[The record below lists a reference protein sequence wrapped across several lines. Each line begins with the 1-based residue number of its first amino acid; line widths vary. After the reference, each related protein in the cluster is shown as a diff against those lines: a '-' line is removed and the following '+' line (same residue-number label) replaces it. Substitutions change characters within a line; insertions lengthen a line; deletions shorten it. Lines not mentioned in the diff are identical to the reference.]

1 MITLLG
7 VGHVFDIKNAVE
19 NAILK
24 RNPSLICLELDELR
38 FNSLLNKGQKKKSPF
53 FYRILASF
61 QEKAAEEYGTEVG
74 EEMLSAINTARKINA
89 KISLIDM
96 DARDMLKRILKYMS
110 FKERIKFIIS
120 IFAGFFVKKEK
131 IEEEMKRY
139 EQNQSNYIEEF
150 GKEFPTIKR
159 ILIDERN
166 QFMAN
171 AIKKLSEEHKNMVVV
186 IGDGH
191 IEGLKVL
198 LAEKEIEVIRL
209 GELRNFDEKREGQ
222 NITYTYTWQ

>member
-24 RNPSLICLELDELR
+24 RTPSLICLELDEFR
-38 FNSLLNKGQKKKSPF
+38 FNSLLDKGQKKKSPF
-53 FYRILASF
+53 FYRILARF
-61 QEKAAEEYGTEVG
+61 QEKTAEEYGTGVG

-89 KISLIDM
+89 QISLIDM
-96 DARDMLKRILKYMS
+96 DARDMLKRIFKYMTL
-110 FKERIKFIIS
+110 KERIKFIIS

-139 EQNQSNYIEEF
+139 EQNQSDYIEEF
-150 GKEFPTIKR
+150 GKDFPTIKR

-171 AIKKLSEEHKNMVVV
+171 AIKKLSEKHKNMVVV

-222 NITYTYTWQ
+222 SITYTYT